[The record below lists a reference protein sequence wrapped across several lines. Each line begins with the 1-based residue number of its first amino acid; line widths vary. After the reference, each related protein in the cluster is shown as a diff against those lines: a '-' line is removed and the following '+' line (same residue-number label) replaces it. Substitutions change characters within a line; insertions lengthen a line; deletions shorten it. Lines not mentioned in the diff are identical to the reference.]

1 METYLSLLDLTPDLE
16 LSAIKVNQW
25 RLKNKGI
32 GCIKVNLKQFRDDYY
47 IVLRSQQINR
57 DSLLSNL
64 NKISLSKQKNNMTLG
79 YFDKM

>member
-32 GCIKVNLKQFRDDYY
+32 GCIKVNLKQFGDDYY
-47 IVLRSQQINR
+47 IVLRS
-57 DSLLSNL
+57 
-64 NKISLSKQKNNMTLG
+64 
-79 YFDKM
+79 